1 LWAPDPVYLPRISQL
16 GAAHR
21 KESGWPLLGTKWNEC
36 PERSSSCIDLHPDG
50 LLDLQTRDLAE
61 TKTVSGI
68 IVVFDPGKISMVYT
82 LPRSLGS
89 SHSRTGSITNILG
102 LSGGPQ
108 EVGETADGL
117 LERLNLTVL
126 HIADITGRDSR
137 MGEGFFGNIFS
148 GYRALGPH
156 SSRSENRRERRRP
169 GDLREGKRDNHQ
181 IRYQCDPVSKQVPM
195 KARRRGPADRH
206 DWDATTG

>member
-1 LWAPDPVYLPRISQL
+1 MSRITTTISIARQGPSAILIPAGGPAPQKFTPGANFRPKQFLACGRRTQFIFPEYLSSAL
-16 GAAHR
+16 HTAR
-21 KESGWPLLGTKWNEC
+21 KG
-36 PERSSSCIDLHPDG
+36 SSCIDVHPDG

-68 IVVFDPGKISMVYT
+68 GV
-82 LPRSLGS
+82 RSGQDQHGLYAAPLGS
-89 SHSRTGSITNILG
+89 SHSRNGSITNILG

-137 MGEGFFGNIFS
+137 MGEGLFGNIFS

-156 SSRSENRRERRRP
+156 SSRSENRRVRATFRTALHAESVPLERNRSR
-169 GDLREGKRDNHQ
+169 L
-181 IRYQCDPVSKQVPM
+181 
-195 KARRRGPADRH
+195 
-206 DWDATTG
+206 T